1 MSSAMTLGKIRKWIY
16 FCLYYGVAKHL
27 PISSYPLGRLGK
39 QLRYL
44 CCRNLFRRCGK
55 AVNVEHG
62 ADFMFGETIEI
73 GDRSGIGINAFI
85 RAEVSIGSDVMM
97 GPRVTIYGRDHNV
110 DRTDIPM
117 MDQGMGSFVPIVIE
131 DDVWIGA
138 NATILKGVRISRG
151 SIVGSGAVVTKDVPP
166 YSIVGGN
173 PAKIIRS
180 RLVASSEHA

>member
-1 MSSAMTLGKIRKWIY
+1 
-16 FCLYYGVAKHL
+16 
-27 PISSYPLGRLGK
+27 
-39 QLRYL
+39 
-44 CCRNLFRRCGK
+44 
-55 AVNVEHG
+55 
-62 ADFMFGETIEI
+62 
-73 GDRSGIGINAFI
+73 
-85 RAEVSIGSDVMM
+85 
-97 GPRVTIYGRDHNV
+97 
-110 DRTDIPM
+110 M

-180 RLVASSEHA
+180 RLVASSEHV

>member
-1 MSSAMTLGKIRKWIY
+1 MSSAMSLGKIRKWIY
-16 FCLYYGVAKHL
+16 FCLYYGFAKHL

-85 RAEVSIGSDVMM
+85 RALNSSYNKWAVKNKK
-97 GPRVTIYGRDHNV
+97 PAGRLLDNKTY
-110 DRTDIPM
+110 DQMPM
-117 MDQGMGSFVPIVIE
+117 
-131 DDVWIGA
+131 
-138 NATILKGVRISRG
+138 K
-151 SIVGSGAVVTKDVPP
+151 
-166 YSIVGGN
+166 
-173 PAKIIRS
+173 
-180 RLVASSEHA
+180 